1 VTNTFFL
8 PSSRWYEYGDWLKN
22 LDQETLTSYFGLVT
36 KNLVIDSLI
45 DKMILSK
52 EHHYLLIAAKDGQ
65 WVGITHIAINNKD
78 VEFGLIVTPNHRQRG
93 IASLMLDECINWA
106 RNRNFDFLFM
116 HCVNQNIAIKQL
128 CEKYQLIP
136 KNMMGDAEVK
146 FKLPP
151 PNIHTFIKE
160 ALFRQMKF
168 YHLITN

>member
-1 VTNTFFL
+1 
-8 PSSRWYEYGDWLKN
+8 
-22 LDQETLTSYFGLVT
+22 
-36 KNLVIDSLI
+36 
-45 DKMILSK
+45 
-52 EHHYLLIAAKDGQ
+52 
-65 WVGITHIAINNKD
+65 
-78 VEFGLIVTPNHRQRG
+78 
-93 IASLMLDECINWA
+93 
-106 RNRNFDFLFM
+106 M

-151 PNIHTFIKE
+151 PNIQTFIKE

>member
-1 VTNTFFL
+1 MTNTFFL
-8 PSSRWYEYGDWLKN
+8 SSSKWYEYADWLKN

-36 KNLVIDSLI
+36 KDSVIDSLI

-65 WVGITHIAINNKD
+65 WIGITHIAINNKD
-78 VEFGLIVTPNHRQRG
+78 VEFGLIVTPNHRQLG

-106 RNRNFDFLFM
+106 RNRNFVFLFM

-136 KNMMGDAEVK
+136 KNVMGDSEVK

-151 PNIHTFIKE
+151 PNIQTFIKE